1 MKPAYVKVYDD
12 LKKSI
17 IDGEIAVH
25 EFLPPEPALEQQF
38 RVSRTTIRRA
48 IELLAREGFVLVKQ
62 GRGTQVLDHKARQN
76 LNYVTSI
83 SETLKQKGYE
93 ISSKNMFI
101 DYFPATVSLA
111 ESLGVQPGDPLVRIQ
126 RIQQAGGVPF
136 AIMRNYLVPEN
147 VPGILACVNQF
158 ASLYEFLEEQY
169 KIVIDSVHDSI
180 SARTAD
186 FAESSMLN
194 VPLGTAILYI
204 SRVSFSGGKPV
215 CADRV
220 SILGEK
226 YELEINT
233 TGRHKLN
240 E

>member
-1 MKPAYVKVYDD
+1 MKPAYIKMYEEI
-12 LKKSI
+12 KKSI

-38 RVSRTTIRRA
+38 RVSRTTVRRA
-48 IELLAREGFVLVKQ
+48 IDLLARDGFVLVKQ
-62 GRGTQVLDHKARQN
+62 GRGTQVLDQKARQN

-83 SETLKQKGYE
+83 SETLKQKGYV
-93 ISSKNMFI
+93 ISSKNMYI

-111 ESLGVQPGDPLVRIQ
+111 ESLGVKPGDQLVRIQ

-136 AIMRNYLVPEN
+136 AIMRNYLLPER

-158 ASLYEFLEEQY
+158 DSLYKFLEEKY
-169 KIVIDSVHDSI
+169 KIVIDSVHDGI
-180 SARTAD
+180 SARSAD
-186 FAESSMLN
+186 FAESSMLD
-194 VPLGTAILYI
+194 VPLGTAILHI

-233 TGRHKLN
+233 SGRHKLN